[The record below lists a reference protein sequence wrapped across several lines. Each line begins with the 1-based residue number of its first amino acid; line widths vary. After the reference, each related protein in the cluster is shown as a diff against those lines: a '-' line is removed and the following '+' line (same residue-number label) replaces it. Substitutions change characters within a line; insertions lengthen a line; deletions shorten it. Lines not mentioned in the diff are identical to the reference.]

1 MVHHSKTCKTKIYG
15 ASLKI
20 KLHGILV
27 LKAVGKP
34 TLSANLGLRYDY
46 AKLSPKALN
55 AACSKACLA
64 EGEPSQSSFSNWS
77 GFLGLGIQPTD
88 TWKFG
93 YQLSTGYRIP
103 TATELYFSFT
113 RTTFILR
120 RSHW

>member
-1 MVHHSKTCKTKIYG
+1 M
-15 ASLKI
+15 
-20 KLHGILV
+20 
-27 LKAVGKP
+27 KAVGSQHSP
-34 TLSANLGLRYDY
+34 ANLGLRYDY

-93 YQLSTGYRIP
+93 YQLSTGYQFLLLLNYIS
-103 TATELYFSFT
+103 ALLMLMVHGNL
-113 RTTFILR
+113 IQD
-120 RSHW
+120 